1 MLFPLDYYFPFLFSL
16 NFFHTNEPKLN
27 EKKMNLQKQNQFL
40 KIQKYSKQIK
50 KILRRKISN
59 IIEKIKSKNKNYFKN
74 T

>member
-1 MLFPLDYYFPFLFSL
+1 
-16 NFFHTNEPKLN
+16 
-27 EKKMNLQKQNQFL
+27 MNLQKQNQFL

-59 IIEKIKSKNKNYFKN
+59 IIEKNKSKNKNYFKN